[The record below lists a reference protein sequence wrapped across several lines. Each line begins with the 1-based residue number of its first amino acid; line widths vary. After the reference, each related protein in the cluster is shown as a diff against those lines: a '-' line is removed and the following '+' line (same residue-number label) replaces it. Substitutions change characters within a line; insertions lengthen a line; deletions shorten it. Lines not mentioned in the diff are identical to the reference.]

1 MEPDKNISLK
11 HNVNGKTSEFL
22 NLTKII
28 GGKLSDPAAD
38 LTFKPQ
44 IACPT
49 FALVKALMCEY

>member
-1 MEPDKNISLK
+1 MK

-49 FALVKALMCEY
+49 SALVKALMCEY